1 MITEAKLEEM
11 INQAKT
17 STKQRKF
24 KQSIEMI
31 IVFKDI
37 DVKKGFALNEVVQ
50 LPKTSSPAT
59 VCIMATGDMGQKA
72 KEAKADAV
80 VGSEELDRFAAN
92 KRASR
97 KFINKY
103 DFFLADTQIMPVVGK
118 VLGQLLGPRGK
129 MPTPVPFN
137 ASIESFLQRFRASQI
152 LPLRKAFKGEVEFVC
167 VKDKVAQKALEKL
180 NIAGIKGI
188 SEELTGQ
195 CLFLFTNMSPFKL
208 NVLLLKNKIMMAARG
223 GDIASV
229 DIVVPAKNTGI
240 APGPMLTEFKEAGI
254 PTKIDQGTI
263 WIQKDT
269 TPVKK
274 GEAINEKLA
283 ALLGKL
289 DIKPVEAGISLYTAL
304 EEGLKYAAEEM
315 IVDVAKIRNAFTQF
329 HQEAISLSIEAA
341 YVTAENINQ
350 ILSKAAQSARSVS
363 VESGFMTDETKEQ
376 ILQKAHSQANALS
389 TKAKDYT
396 AS

>member
-1 MITEAKLEEM
+1 MHENRTIYPKRKTQMYQQLLE
-11 INQAKT
+11 IPKKYKVIAL
-17 STKQRKF
+17 
-24 KQSIEMI
+24 
-31 IVFKDI
+31 
-37 DVKKGFALNEVVQ
+37 VK
-50 LPKTSSPAT
+50 
-59 VCIMATGDMGQKA
+59 
-72 KEAKADAV
+72 
-80 VGSEELDRFAAN
+80 
-92 KRASR
+92 
-97 KFINKY
+97 INK
-103 DFFLADTQIMPVVGK
+103 V
-118 VLGQLLGPRGK
+118 
-129 MPTPVPFN
+129 
-137 ASIESFLQRFRASQI
+137 RASQI
-152 LPLRKAFKGEVEFVC
+152 LPLRKALKGEVEFVC
-167 VKDKVAQKALEKL
+167 VKDRIAQKALEKL
-180 NIAGIKGI
+180 NIPGIKGI

-195 CLFLFTNMSPFKL
+195 CLFIFTNMSPFKL
-208 NVLLLKNKIMMAARG
+208 NVLLAKNKIMMAARG

-315 IVDVAKIRNAFTQF
+315 IVDVAKVRNAFTQF

-341 YVTAENINQ
+341 YVTADNINQ

-376 ILQKAHSQANALS
+376 ILQKAHGQAKALS
-389 TKAKDYT
+389 TKAKDYA

>member
-1 MITEAKLEEM
+1 MHENRTVYPKRKAQMYQQLLE
-11 INQAKT
+11 IPKKYKVIA
-17 STKQRKF
+17 
-24 KQSIEMI
+24 
-31 IVFKDI
+31 IVK
-37 DVKKGFALNEVVQ
+37 
-50 LPKTSSPAT
+50 
-59 VCIMATGDMGQKA
+59 
-72 KEAKADAV
+72 
-80 VGSEELDRFAAN
+80 
-92 KRASR
+92 
-97 KFINKY
+97 INK
-103 DFFLADTQIMPVVGK
+103 V
-118 VLGQLLGPRGK
+118 
-129 MPTPVPFN
+129 
-137 ASIESFLQRFRASQI
+137 RASQI
-152 LPLRKAFKGEVEFVC
+152 LPLRKAFKGQVEFVC

-208 NVLLLKNKIMMAARG
+208 NVLLAKNKIMMAARG

-304 EEGLKYAAEEM
+304 EEGLKYSAEEM

-329 HQEAISLSIEAA
+329 HQEAISLSVEIA

-363 VESGFMTDETKEQ
+363 IESGFMTDETKEQ
-376 ILQKAHSQANALS
+376 ILQKAHSQAKSVS
-389 TKAKDYT
+389 TKAKGYA